1 MSNAREVSFENKSN
15 RIMKQAWPYLKPFGS
30 SGGIGPLPWPW
41 QQLSHPSLFLPN
53 NDAILQFLSIF
64 ACMYLDYFLGYLPSM
79 AWHGMT
85 LAAMVGLT
93 PLPGSNYRGR
103 GNMSKLSLIGDD
115 ISIIPL
121 KLLFS
126 AKSPASAWEN
136 WKTVLITLS
145 SWPLWTYFGGE

>member
-30 SGGIGPLPWPW
+30 SGGIGPLPWHGNNWVTP
-41 QQLSHPSLFLPN
+41 LCFCPIMMPFCNFSLFLPVC
-53 NDAILQFLSIF
+53 IWIIF
-64 ACMYLDYFLGYLPSM
+64 SATCQ
-79 AWHGMT
+79 AWPGMT